1 MRVLMVE
8 DAVDLAEAT
17 HGQFAQN
24 GIACDLAFSIA
35 DAQGFLDVQ
44 RYDALVLDIN
54 LPDGSGTELLQTLRR
69 QGNMAPVLMLTA
81 QFSVDDKVSAFSL
94 GADDYLVKPFDYRE
108 LEARIHA
115 MLRRE
120 YSDKSGEVQ
129 IAGLR
134 FNATSGSVSSH
145 GERLNLTRREFA
157 LLSMLVRHRDQVF
170 SKERILEGLYS
181 FEDTVV
187 GLNAIEL
194 YVARLRKKLI
204 GSGVGIKTLRG
215 LGYQLDVDA

>member
-1 MRVLMVE
+1 MRILLVE
-8 DAVDLAEAT
+8 DTVDLAEAT
-17 HGQFAQN
+17 QGQFTQN
-24 GIACDLAFSIA
+24 GIACDLAFTLA
-35 DAQGFLDVQ
+35 DANNFLAVQ
-44 RYDALVLDIN
+44 RYDAIVLDIN
-54 LPDGSGTELLQTLRR
+54 LPDGNGTDLLRALRR
-69 QGNMAPVLMLTA
+69 DGNLAPVLMLTA
-81 QFSVDDKVSAFSL
+81 QFSVDDKVSAFSV

-115 MLRRE
+115 MLRRNL
-120 YSDKSGEVQ
+120 SDKSGE
-129 IAGLR
+129 IILAGLS
-134 FNATSGSVSSH
+134 FNPTTSVAH
-145 GERLNLTRREFA
+145 INGERLNLTRREFA

-181 FEDTVV
+181 FDDAIV

-215 LGYQLDVDA
+215 LGYQLDVE